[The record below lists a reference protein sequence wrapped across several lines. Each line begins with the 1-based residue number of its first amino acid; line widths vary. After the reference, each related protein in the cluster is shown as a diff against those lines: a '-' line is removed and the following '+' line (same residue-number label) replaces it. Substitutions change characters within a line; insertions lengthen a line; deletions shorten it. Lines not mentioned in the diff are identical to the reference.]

1 MSGAAAGLLRASRRC
16 QRRLL
21 PPGPGLEV
29 AFLPASADW
38 QPDFTGMR
46 MGGYRAD
53 DPVLRFQVAIPA
65 QFAHSPLALGYV
77 LAALED
83 VLGNAGDYFQDQRIA
98 FDLAGWE
105 RVLSA
110 ARADEDPP
118 DSAWDEFRW
127 LESRR
132 RGQAHAPRP
141 GVSDDTPGPCDG
153 MSENGERRRRAGL

>member
-1 MSGAAAGLLRASRRC
+1 MSSIFVSINKSDSLEKSPIDKAITRVAAALAR

-46 MGGYRAD
+46 MGGYRAE

-65 QFAHSPLALGYV
+65 HLAHSPLALRYV

-83 VLGNAGDYFQDQRIA
+83 VLGNAGDYFQEERIP
-98 FDLAGWE
+98 FDLAGWQ
-105 RVLSA
+105 RVLAAA
-110 ARADEDPP
+110 ARVGEDPP
-118 DSAWDEFRW
+118 DSAWDEYP
-127 LESRR
+127 L
-132 RGQAHAPRP
+132 A
-141 GVSDDTPGPCDG
+141 
-153 MSENGERRRRAGL
+153 